1 MIAILVAAFM
11 FAIAYSRRPATIG
24 VIDDRVTSDAVV
36 VETTVARYTRSGPAS
51 AWHMFR
57 LPNGVHF
64 KLLLA
69 ANLEPGD
76 HVLVVYT
83 WIDTDDVKVHS
94 LSRCGRKPCVPNGGP
109 SPIVITSP

>member
-1 MIAILVAAFM
+1 VIAGLVAAAMIAI
-11 FAIAYSRRPATIG
+11 AYNQRPAATVG
-24 VIDDRVTSDAVV
+24 VNDTLTSDAVV

-83 WIDTDDVKVHS
+83 RVDADDVKVHS
-94 LSRCGRKPCVPNGGP
+94 LSRCGRNPCVPSGGAP
-109 SPIVITSP
+109 PIVITSP